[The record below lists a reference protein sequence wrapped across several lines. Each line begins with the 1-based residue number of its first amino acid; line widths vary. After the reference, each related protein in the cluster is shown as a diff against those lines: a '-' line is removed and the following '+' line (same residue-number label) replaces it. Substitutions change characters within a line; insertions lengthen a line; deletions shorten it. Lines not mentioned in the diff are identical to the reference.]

1 MKTPE
6 EMAEVYINN
15 LAIYE
20 SEYPLAR
27 SCFIAG
33 YKAAQ
38 EQQEKEW
45 GALVSKGRIAMQ
57 TLNDQL
63 ADADKV
69 INGDTSDGYHTF
81 NELYEHRYVL
91 FMALIFSL
99 KNQGRTWMAKLHQD
113 GTCVDNYFIAGI
125 MLPTGTVS
133 YHLPDRLWTR
143 CVATGCKVLDQAP
156 KWDGHTSNDVINRLN
171 RYCVG
176 LIDEIQPPFI
186 SAPDRINSPENP
198 DSCDHILDATKMVD
212 VNGWVSVKDRL
223 PEDAS
228 DVLIAWADGVSEAC
242 FCDDRWCRDGRM
254 LRSVTHWMPLP
265 EPPKEDK

>member
-6 EMAEVYINN
+6 QMAEEFSKVNTSSVGGALGCYRQG
-15 LAIYE
+15 LFE
-20 SEYPLAR
+20 GFL
-27 SCFIAG
+27 AG

-38 EQQEKEW
+38 EHAHS
-45 GALVSKGRIAMQ
+45 ALEEAEARHEAYVLATEENFKQLEAK
-57 TLNDQL
+57 LDQL

-91 FMALIFSL
+91 FMALMFSL
-99 KNQGRTWMAKLHQD
+99 KNQERTWMAKLHQD

-156 KWDGHTSNDVINRLN
+156 KWDGHTSNDVISRLN

-176 LIDEIQPPFI
+176 LIDEIQPHFI
-186 SAPDRINSPENP
+186 SAPDRINFPENP

-212 VNGWVSVKDRL
+212 VNWQ
-223 PEDAS
+223 E
-228 DVLIAWADGVSEAC
+228 
-242 FCDDRWCRDGRM
+242 
-254 LRSVTHWMPLP
+254 LP
-265 EPPKEDK
+265 EPPEDK